1 MTPKEILDSTTPEVR
16 KIIDQILKV
25 EKAQKHIQN
34 LSSIK
39 SVEAKIADDI
49 LKIIYQ
55 EIK

>member
-1 MTPKEILDSTTPEVR
+1 MSPKEVLDSTTPEVK

-25 EKAQKHIQN
+25 EKAQKHIQH
-34 LSSIK
+34 LSANK

-49 LKIIYQ
+49 LKIFYQ